1 MGGDG
6 QFFCA
11 MRAVT
16 CQIGFLCHTITC
28 FGFFVIVAYFF
39 ANSNG
44 SVKLCNIIFLSFG
57 HTMAESGDWMTE
69 FFCPTKIWSGEHA
82 LDILRSHPAKR
93 VLLVTD
99 SYFSKTGKAREIGNL
114 LPNAEVRIFDEVRPD
129 PNVELTAKG
138 AAVCTQFRPELLLAL
153 GGGSSMDCAKGIR
166 LAAECPM
173 EFIAI
178 PTTSGSGSE
187 VTSFSV
193 LSRGEVKYPL
203 VDPLLRPDGAIL
215 DAELLR
221 ELPKSLIADTGMDLL
236 AHCVEALAASNSS
249 TITDALAMG
258 GVQVVFRD
266 LAASYSGDLSVRGNV
281 HEAATM
287 AGLAFDHAGLGLC
300 HAMAHVLGGMTH
312 LPHGRLCAMLLPHVM
327 EVNAAAVLPKYAH
340 LARICGFGGATERLS
355 FRNLLAAMNRLRIS
369 LGMPATLREVGAA
382 VEDENAMICAV
393 LADLCCKTNP
403 RIVDEKMIRSVWKAV
418 RG

>member
-1 MGGDG
+1 M
-6 QFFCA
+6 
-11 MRAVT
+11 
-16 CQIGFLCHTITC
+16 
-28 FGFFVIVAYFF
+28 
-39 ANSNG
+39 
-44 SVKLCNIIFLSFG
+44 
-57 HTMAESGDWMTE
+57 
-69 FFCPTKIWSGEHA
+69 
-82 LDILRSHPAKR
+82 DILRSHRAKR
-93 VLLVTD
+93 VLMVTD
-99 SYFSKTGKAREIGNL
+99 PYFSKSGKAKEIGMKV
-114 LPNAEVRIFDEVRPD
+114 PGAELRIFDEVQPNPD
-129 PNVELTAKG
+129 VALTAKG
-138 AAVCTQFRPELLLAL
+138 AAVCMQFRPDLLLAL
-153 GGGSSMDCAKGIR
+153 GGGSAMDCAKGIR
-166 LAAECPM
+166 LAAELPM

-193 LSRGEVKYPL
+193 LSRGAVKYPL

-221 ELPKSLIADTGMDLL
+221 ELPKGLIADTGMDLL
-236 AHCVEALAASNSS
+236 AHCVEALAAKNSS
-249 TITDALAMG
+249 AFTDALSMG

-266 LAASYSGDLSVRGNV
+266 LAASYGGDLSVRGSV

-327 EVNAAAVLPKYAH
+327 EANAAAVLPKYAH
-340 LARICGFGGATERLS
+340 LAQICGFGGATERLS

-369 LGMPATLREVGAA
+369 LGMPASLREAGALVENEEAMIAA
-382 VEDENAMICAV
+382 VLQDP
-393 LADLCCKTNP
+393 CCKTNP
-403 RIVDEKMIRSVWKAV
+403 LPVDDKMVHSVWKAV

>member
-1 MGGDG
+1 M
-6 QFFCA
+6 
-11 MRAVT
+11 
-16 CQIGFLCHTITC
+16 
-28 FGFFVIVAYFF
+28 
-39 ANSNG
+39 
-44 SVKLCNIIFLSFG
+44 KLCNIIFPSSG
-57 HTMAESGDWMTE
+57 HTIAESGDWMTE

-99 SYFSKTGKAREIGNL
+99 SYFSKSGKAREIGDL
-114 LPNAEVRIFDEVRPD
+114 LPGAEVRIFDEVRPD
-129 PNVELTAKG
+129 PDVELTAKG
-138 AAVCTQFRPELLLAL
+138 AAICEQFRPELLLAL
-153 GGGSSMDCAKGIR
+153 GGGSPMDCAKGIR
-166 LAAECPM
+166 LAALCTM

-193 LSRGEVKYPL
+193 LSKDGIKSPL

-215 DAELLR
+215 DAQLLR
-221 ELPKSLIADTGMDLL
+221 ELPKHLIADTGMDLL
-236 AHCVEALAASNSS
+236 AHCIEALAAAGRSA
-249 TITDALAMG
+249 ITDALAMG

-266 LAASYSGDLSVRGNV
+266 LAASYGGDLSVRGSI
-281 HEAATM
+281 HEAAAM

-327 EVNAAAVLPKYAH
+327 EANAVTSLTQYAR
-340 LARICGFGGATERLS
+340 LAQACGFGGATERLS

-369 LGMPATLREVGAA
+369 LGIPATLREAGAA
-382 VEDENAMICAV
+382 VEDETAMIRAV
-393 LADLCCKTNP
+393 LSDPCCKTNP
-403 RIVDEKMIRSVWKAV
+403 RTVDEAVIRSVWKAV

>member
-1 MGGDG
+1 
-6 QFFCA
+6 
-11 MRAVT
+11 
-16 CQIGFLCHTITC
+16 
-28 FGFFVIVAYFF
+28 
-39 ANSNG
+39 
-44 SVKLCNIIFLSFG
+44 
-57 HTMAESGDWMTE
+57 MAESGDWMTE

-99 SYFSKTGKAREIGNL
+99 SYFSKSGKVKEIADL
-114 LPNAEVRIFDEVRPD
+114 LPHAEVRIFDEVRPD
-129 PNVELTAKG
+129 PDVELTAKG
-138 AAVCTQFRPELLLAL
+138 AAVCEKFRPELLLAL
-153 GGGSSMDCAKGIR
+153 GGGSPMDCAKGIR

-193 LSRGEVKYPL
+193 LSKEGIKYPL

-215 DAELLR
+215 DAQLLR
-221 ELPKSLIADTGMDLL
+221 ELPKNLIADTGMDLL
-236 AHCVEALAASNSS
+236 AHCIEALAAKNSS
-249 TITDALAMG
+249 AITDALACG

-266 LAASYSGDLSVRGNV
+266 LAASYGGDLSVRGNV
-281 HEAATM
+281 HEAAAM

-300 HAMAHVLGGMTH
+300 HAMAHVLGGMAH

-327 EVNAAAVLPKYAH
+327 EANAVEVLSKYAR
-340 LARICGFGGATERLS
+340 LAQVCGFGGATERLS
-355 FRNLLAAMNRLRIS
+355 FRNLLTAINRLRIS
-369 LGMPATLREVGAA
+369 LGIPATLREAGAA
-382 VEDENAMICAV
+382 VEDETAMISAV
-393 LADLCCKTNP
+393 LADPCCKTNP
-403 RIVDEKMIRSVWKAV
+403 RTVDETVIQSVWKAV